1 MHLGRG
7 GPGAGS
13 RRPRCRG
20 ALSWSG
26 WRRGRRSARPAARAC
41 SSSVDTTGDTA
52 ATPGQVVGGDGVEHV
67 DHGPGVGGAARHL
80 LRGLQPLEN
89 TNNGTCSVRLRKFM
103 LLPLLRCCD
112 QPANNATDEVTLP
125 SQFCR
130 RGTSKTNCK
139 V

>member
-1 MHLGRG
+1 MME
-7 GPGAGS
+7 
-13 RRPRCRG
+13 
-20 ALSWSG
+20 
-26 WRRGRRSARPAARAC
+26 
-41 SSSVDTTGDTA
+41 TTDNTA
-52 ATPGQVVGGDGVEHV
+52 ATPGQVVGGDGVEDV
-67 DHGPGVGGAARHL
+67 DHGPGVAGAARHL

-89 TNNGTCSVRLRKFM
+89 THNGTNRTCSVKMGIFM
-103 LLPLLRCCD
+103 VLPLLRCCG

>member
-1 MHLGRG
+1 MLDLGQAAG
-7 GPGAGS
+7 EAGVQPGQQ
-13 RRPRCRG
+13 
-20 ALSWSG
+20 LV
-26 WRRGRRSARPAARAC
+26 SAAA
-41 SSSVDTTGDTA
+41 VWTLQVTLQP
-52 ATPGQVVGGDGVEHV
+52 TPGQVVGGDGVEDV

-89 TNNGTCSVRLRKFM
+89 THNGTCSVKKGIFM
-103 LLPLLRCCD
+103 VLPLLRCCG